1 MEFGLLPAMERQK
14 AELLKENAELKEE
27 AAKLRAELQQSQE
40 NVKALSA
47 AVAQKAYITEF
58 LGTKSKSDTGTSRFR
73 GS

>member
-1 MEFGLLPAMERQK
+1 MPAMERQK
-14 AELLKENAELKEE
+14 AELAKENAELKEE

-47 AVAQKAYITEF
+47 VAKKAYITEF

>member
-27 AAKLRAELQQSQE
+27 AAKLKAELQQSQE
-40 NVKALSA
+40 NVKALF

-58 LGTKSKSDTGTSRFR
+58 LGAKSKSDTGTSRFR